1 MVLAFSS
8 GAHTRIELRIYYIHN
23 VFSTSTYLIQ
33 KPTSIHTT
41 KLHSLLTND
50 PTEERESSSR
60 VEYSAEE
67 KNPISALVG
76 RPYVVVKVE
85 STDLCHCPPYGDGS
99 LASYVRYPYLTHR

>member
-1 MVLAFSS
+1 MMLAFSS
-8 GAHTRIELRIYYIHN
+8 GAHTRIDLGYIYN
-23 VFSTSTYLIQ
+23 DTMFSTSPYLIQ

-50 PTEERESSSR
+50 PTQERESSSR

-76 RPYVVVKVE
+76 WPFVVVKVE
-85 STDLCHCPPYGDGS
+85 
-99 LASYVRYPYLTHR
+99 R